1 MDIFLLLI
9 YMIVIFIIPRNFE
22 KQGNTMKKSLPIIAL
37 AGTLA
42 AACAIVIAN
51 MGEVAPL
58 SPTATSSSYTASISS
73 SNGLE
78 DIGGSYYR
86 FQLHGGENYGG
97 LSCVSGT
104 LSTDLDAEHASYG
117 FQWTTTT
124 YGQYFEL
131 YLTEVTRN
139 GYTLRGFPDVT
150 SIVVKYATTD
160 ADDLLDPTSLF
171 GSYDW
176 ESYDHSDSVD
186 ANGDY
191 TITLVRGSE
200 GVISNSF
207 TISHKNDEK
216 TTTYYFRSITI
227 NYDC

>member
-1 MDIFLLLI
+1 
-9 YMIVIFIIPRNFE
+9 
-22 KQGNTMKKSLPIIAL
+22 MKKSLPIIAL

-42 AACAIVIAN
+42 AASAIVIAN
-51 MGEVAPL
+51 MGEIAPL
-58 SPTATSSSYTASISS
+58 SPTATSSSYTASIDS

-97 LSCVSGT
+97 LSLVSGT
-104 LSTDLDAEHASYG
+104 LSTELDAEHESYG
-117 FQWTTTT
+117 FKWTSNTK
-124 YGQYFEL
+124 GQYFEL

-139 GYTLRGFPDVT
+139 GYTLRGFPGVT
-150 SIVVKYATTD
+150 SIVVKYATTNSED
-160 ADDLLDPTSLF
+160 KLAPTALYSS
-171 GSYDW
+171 GYKW
-176 ESYDHSDSVD
+176 ESYNHSSSVD

-200 GVISNSF
+200 GEISDSF
-207 TISHKNDEK
+207 TIAHQNSG
-216 TTTYYFRSITI
+216 TTTYYFKSITI